1 MMPKMELQDACLLIA
16 DISGYTNFVKLHKAS
31 VLHAEEIV
39 SELMEALIDTIEQPL
54 VLNKLEGDAAFF
66 YAKAGPDRTTA
77 EQVTQRVLGL
87 FEAFKDKQ
95 HALIKAGEGGCSC
108 DACCNIDQLKL
119 KTILHYGRV
128 VIKQVRQWEELAG
141 EDVIL
146 SHRLL
151 KNTIGASE
159 YILIT
164 EPFYQLSGGVK
175 DKKPVAHTETYDLG
189 EVKIMVYYPE
199 TPALVVPATP
209 RMSRFSG
216 ILQGPRLFL
225 RLFRRRLREP
235 KQTFSN
241 IPS

>member
-1 MMPKMELQDACLLIA
+1 MPKMALHDAYLVIA
-16 DISGYTNFVKLHKAS
+16 DISGYTNFVKIHKAS

-54 VLNKLEGDAAFF
+54 ILNKLEGDAAFF
-66 YAKAGPDRTTA
+66 YAKADTDRTTA
-77 EQVTQRVLGL
+77 ENVMQRVLRF

-95 HALIKAGEGGCSC
+95 NALIKAGEGGCFC
-108 DACCNIDQLKL
+108 DACCNLNQLNL

-128 VIKQVRQWEELAG
+128 VIKQVHQLEELAG

-159 YILIT
+159 YILMT

-175 DKKPVAHTETYDLG
+175 DKKPVSHTEIYDLG
-189 EVKIMVYYPE
+189 EIKTLVYYPD
-199 TPALVVPATP
+199 TPPLVVPETP
-209 RMSRFSG
+209 RMTRFSG
-216 ILQGPRLFL
+216 FLEGPRLFL
-225 RLFRRRLREP
+225 RLFQRRLQGP
-235 KQTFSN
+235 KQIFRN

>member
-1 MMPKMELQDACLLIA
+1 MPKMELHDVYLVIA

-54 VLNKLEGDAAFF
+54 TLNKLEGDAAFF
-66 YAKAGPDRTTA
+66 YAKAGTDRTTA
-77 EQVTQRVLGL
+77 GQVTQRVLL
-87 FEAFKDKQ
+87 FFDAFKDKQ
-95 HALIKAGEGGCSC
+95 NALIK
-108 DACCNIDQLKL
+108 ACCNIDQLKL

-128 VIKQVRQWEELAG
+128 VIKQVHQLEELAG

-151 KNTIGASE
+151 KNTIAASE
-159 YILIT
+159 YILMT

-189 EVKIMVYYPE
+189 EVKTVVYYPE
-199 TPALVVPATP
+199 TPPAVISETP
-209 RMSRFSG
+209 RMTRFSG
-216 ILQGPRLFL
+216 ILQGSRLFL
-225 RLFRRRLREP
+225 QLFRRRLRGP
-235 KQTFSN
+235 QQTFSN
-241 IPS
+241 IPT